1 MKAGDLVRLTAF
13 QQSGL
18 KGKLCI
24 VLRIRYWFGK
34 KVADIWCPGHWEFP
48 IETSTEAILVQ
59 EDINC
64 INGFR

>member
-13 QQSGL
+13 EKTGL
-18 KGKLCI
+18 KGKICI

-48 IETSTEAILVQ
+48 IETKHAEV
-59 EDINC
+59 INES
-64 INGFR
+64 R